1 MSFLTAFRACSSV
14 VVAMWIASI
23 AAETT
28 HGQLLAK
35 QSLLD
40 RETFWDNRDWDWYK
54 EGAGLKAGGQVVV
67 SGRVD
72 NDFVAKKR
80 IEASSVYVRNLG
92 TYFYANAAD
101 EETVPLPTLGMA
113 SAPGQVDATGT
124 VRAIEG
130 REFTIGSGSGPLRV
144 DTSAMAENPLDN
156 DGFLQVKA
164 GDRVYVWGSWD
175 AEMSENPELKAK
187 GVIRFARDG
196 TKAGSA

>member
-1 MSFLTAFRACSSV
+1 MTATTAPV
-14 VVAMWIASI
+14 PPAIAT
-23 AAETT
+23 A
-28 HGQLLAK
+28 
-35 QSLLD
+35 
-40 RETFWDNRDWDWYK
+40 REQEFPVLREY
-54 EGAGLKAGGQVVV
+54 
-67 SGRVD
+67 
-72 NDFVAKKR
+72 
-80 IEASSVYVRNLG
+80 
-92 TYFYANAAD
+92 TYLNAASQG
-101 EETVPLPTLGMA
+101 PLPGR
-113 SAPGQVDATGT
+113 T